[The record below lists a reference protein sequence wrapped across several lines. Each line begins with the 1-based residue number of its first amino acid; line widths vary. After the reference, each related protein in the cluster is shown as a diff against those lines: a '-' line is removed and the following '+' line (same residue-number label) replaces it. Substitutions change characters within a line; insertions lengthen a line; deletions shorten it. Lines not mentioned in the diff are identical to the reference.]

1 VLFPATLLATLA
13 GGPASGWI
21 AATTSLAASEILFGR
36 APLLDLRNV
45 LSVGT
50 AALSLALL
58 VWLAARYRQMILAR
72 GRERE
77 DWIRKQYQLFERSH
91 GFMCVLAGP
100 ELRYE
105 FANRAYLDL
114 VRAQDV
120 IGKRLVEVMP
130 ELDPQYLDIFAT
142 VRRTGQAFVG
152 HDMAYHLKP
161 GGKQMIYVDAIA
173 EPIFADDGAVQ
184 AVFIEGYEVTDK
196 VEAERQLT
204 FVTREVDHR
213 ANNLLAVIQSIVR
226 LSRATSQEELQRN
239 LIGRIDALA
248 RAHQLLA
255 SARWLGADLRR
266 LVEEELLPYTLGEPD
281 RTRLAGPELAL
292 SPNEAQALAMGL
304 HELATNAAKYG
315 ALSTS
320 TGKIRVT
327 WRRESSGARRLRW
340 QEDGGPRVAPPTH
353 KSFGTSVLDLTLR
366 GVGGRTRLLWR
377 PEGLICEFELPP
389 EPPSGQPQI
398 PPNPG

>member
-1 VLFPATLLATLA
+1 
-13 GGPASGWI
+13 
-21 AATTSLAASEILFGR
+21 
-36 APLLDLRNV
+36 
-45 LSVGT
+45 
-50 AALSLALL
+50 
-58 VWLAARYRQMILAR
+58 
-72 GRERE
+72 
-77 DWIRKQYQLFERSH
+77 
-91 GFMCVLAGP
+91 
-100 ELRYE
+100 
-105 FANRAYLDL
+105 
-114 VRAQDV
+114 
-120 IGKRLVEVMP
+120 
-130 ELDPQYLDIFAT
+130 
-142 VRRTGQAFVG
+142 
-152 HDMAYHLKP
+152 
-161 GGKQMIYVDAIA
+161 
-173 EPIFADDGAVQ
+173 VQ

-226 LSRATSQEELQRN
+226 LSRATSQEDLQRN

-320 TGKIRVT
+320 TGQIRVT